1 MFEYDKY
8 AKAAAEELDKYDF
21 TEILSSCYDEGLRDF
36 YDILDKI
43 IEEHKELDVDDGA
56 LDNLASDEI
65 MDYLSA
71 RYDVRFDE
79 IVTYRMRYVI
89 K

>member
-21 TEILSSCYDEGLRDF
+21 TDILSSCYDEGLRDF
-36 YDILDKI
+36 YNILDKI
-43 IEEHKELDVDDGA
+43 IEEHKELDIDDGA
-56 LDNLASDEI
+56 LDNLSSDEI

-71 RYDVRFDE
+71 RYNVTFDE
-79 IVTYRMRYVI
+79 ITTYRMRYVI